1 MISAF
6 LFFAES
12 KLSNTNIPA
21 PSPRTSPSLS
31 LENGRHLLGDKTL
44 KLSQGFIP
52 PKFRKLSAP
61 PVIIISDFLYLMVS
75 YAKPIAWFAE
85 EHAEDT
91 VKLGPC
97 IWNSIEIKLVAE
109 LFMIFGMVR
118 GCNLL
123 CPSS

>member
-1 MISAF
+1 MISLSFF
-6 LFFAES
+6 LQ
-12 KLSNTNIPA
+12 
-21 PSPRTSPSLS
+21 SPNFQIQIYQRLHLERVHLFLEKTGDTYSETRLLNFPKVLS
-31 LENGRHLLGDKTL
+31 LQNSEN
-44 KLSQGFIP
+44 SQ
-52 PKFRKLSAP
+52 LP